1 MPKDDEDV
9 SRWEGIDGGSFIF
22 SGASQMA
29 QQVKNPPAMEE
40 LGSLVFLPEKSGGQ
54 EPDRLYSPW
63 GRKELNM
70 TEQLGIVFSTT
81 PQHFLRPLHLQV

>member
-9 SRWEGIDGGSFIF
+9 SRWEGLDGGSFIF

-40 LGSLVFLPEKSGGQ
+40 LGSLVFLPKKSGGQ
-54 EPDRLYSPW
+54 RSLAGYTVHGVAKS
-63 GRKELNM
+63 
-70 TEQLGIVFSTT
+70 
-81 PQHFLRPLHLQV
+81 